1 MRKSDLKIL
10 GFDPSLRNW
19 GIAKMT
25 YNNST
30 GLDLLSVDVIHTSID
45 KGSKKSKALQ
55 DLEACNTL
63 IEGINKH
70 LEGIDLIVI
79 ELPIGSQSS
88 AAMKSYGICIAL
100 SAYVSQ
106 LGIKT
111 LYVSPF
117 DVKKVVGKTNTTKHA
132 IVDWVNLKHANIL
145 SKVLYKSNHEA
156 DATVAV
162 YAALKQIKEIHNEIN
177 TRT

>member
-1 MRKSDLKIL
+1 MS
-10 GFDPSLRNW
+10 
-19 GIAKMT
+19 
-25 YNNST
+25 YNST
-30 GLDLLSVDVIHTSID
+30 TGLVLKSVDVVNTI
-45 KGSKKSKALQ
+45 KEKQSKLSVALQ
-55 DLEACNTL
+55 DLEACKIL
-63 IEGINKH
+63 IEGINNNINN
-70 LEGIDLIVI
+70 IDIIVI

-100 SAYVSQ
+100 SAYASQ

-132 IVDWVNLKHANIL
+132 IIDWVNNKHPNIL
-145 SKVLYKSNHEA
+145 SKQIYKSNHEA

-162 YAALKQIKEIHNEIN
+162 YAALNQIKEIYNEI
-177 TRT
+177 TITT

>member
-1 MRKSDLKIL
+1 MRA
-10 GFDPSLRNW
+10 W
-19 GIAKMT
+19 GISLMS
-25 YNNST
+25 YNST
-30 GLDLLSVDVIHTSID
+30 TGLVLKSVDVVNTI
-45 KGSKKSKALQ
+45 KEKQSKLSVALQ
-55 DLEACNTL
+55 DLEACKIL
-63 IEGINKH
+63 IEGINNNINN
-70 LEGIDLIVI
+70 IDIIVI

-100 SAYVSQ
+100 SAYASQ

-132 IVDWVNLKHANIL
+132 IIDWVNNKHPNIL
-145 SKVLYKSNHEA
+145 SKQIYKSNHEA

-162 YAALKQIKEIHNEIN
+162 YAALNQIKEIYNEI
-177 TRT
+177 TITT

>member
-1 MRKSDLKIL
+1 MINIIS
-10 GFDPSLRNW
+10 FDPSLRNW
-19 GIAKMT
+19 GIAHMT
-25 YNNST
+25 YSNTT
-30 GLDLLSVDVIHTSID
+30 GLDLKSVDVITTE
-45 KGSKKSKALQ
+45 KEKNSKVSVALQ
-55 DLEACNTL
+55 DLNACKIL
-63 IEGINKH
+63 ISGINNH
-70 LEGIDLIVI
+70 LADIDIIVI

-100 SAYVSQ
+100 SAYASQ

-132 IVDWVNLKHANIL
+132 IVDWVNLKHPNIL
-145 SKVLYKSNHEA
+145 SKQLYKSNHEA

-162 YAALKQIKEIHNEIN
+162 YAALNQIKEIYNEVNI
-177 TRT
+177 TRP

>member
-1 MRKSDLKIL
+1 MLNIL
-10 GFDPSLRNW
+10 SFDPSLRNW

-25 YNNST
+25 YDNST
-30 GLDLLSVDVIHTSID
+30 GLDLLSVDVIHTFID
-45 KGSKKSKALQ
+45 KGSKESKALQ

-70 LEGIDLIVI
+70 LDVIDLIVI

-100 SAYVSQ
+100 SAYISQ

-132 IVDWVNLKHANIL
+132 IVDWVNLKHPNIL

-162 YAALKQIKEIHNEIN
+162 YAALNQIKDYYETYNSSK
-177 TRT
+177 